1 MKISNALRSSFSS
14 DDDARNTLIV
24 LIVSP
29 LLLWMLCDYNSHA
42 ESSPNIQVAFD
53 FASGLGASDPLFRLS
68 QGDSQNHLYNQ
79 CHREPAYAVTQS
91 AQKPRTLS
99 R

>member
-29 LLLWMLCDYNSHA
+29 LLLWMLCDYNSHT

-68 QGDSQNHLYNQ
+68 QGDSQNHLYK
-79 CHREPAYAVTQS
+79 CHREPAHAVTQG
-91 AQKPRTLS
+91 AQKPRAFS
-99 R
+99 Q